1 MTMKLTRKEL
11 EKMFP
16 HLSKEMQGK
25 TGSVSIDSV
34 RTEPSDLESNPL
46 RGYNPDVVDFLRRCE
61 NDGEGEEII
70 AFLEKRGEINPEYA
84 VTLRRQLKE
93 KGIRSFGPKKEADYY
108 LKKLKP

>member
-1 MTMKLTRKEL
+1 MKLTRKEL

-16 HLSKEMQGK
+16 NLNKEMQDK

-34 RTEPSDLESNPL
+34 QTEPSEPNPL

-70 AFLEKRGEINPEYA
+70 DFLEKRGEISSNYA
-84 VTLRRQLKE
+84 VTLRRQLQE
-93 KGIRSFGPKKEADYY
+93 KGIRSFGLKKEVDYY

>member
-1 MTMKLTRKEL
+1 MKLTRKEL

-16 HLSKEMQGK
+16 SLNKEMQDK
-25 TGSVSIDSV
+25 TGSMSIDSV
-34 RTEPSDLESNPL
+34 QTEPSKSNPL

-70 AFLEKRGEINPEYA
+70 DFLEKRGEISPNYA
-84 VTLRRQLKE
+84 VTLRRQLQE
-93 KGIRSFGPKKEADYY
+93 KGIRSFGPKKEADHY

>member
-1 MTMKLTRKEL
+1 MKLTRKEL

-16 HLSKEMQGK
+16 NLSKEMQDK
-25 TGSVSIDSV
+25 SGSVPIDSV

-46 RGYNPDVVDFLRRCE
+46 RGYKPDVVDFLRRCE

-70 AFLEKRGEINPEYA
+70 AFLEKRGEISPEYA

>member
-1 MTMKLTRKEL
+1 MKLTQKEL

-16 HLSKEMQGK
+16 NIRKEIQDK

-34 RTEPSDLESNPL
+34 QTEPPESNPL
-46 RGYNPDVVDFLRRCE
+46 RGYNPDVIDFLKRCE
-61 NDGEGEEII
+61 NDGEGMEII
-70 AFLEKRGEINPEYA
+70 DFLEKRGEISPNYA
-84 VTLRRQLKE
+84 MTLRTQLQE

>member
-1 MTMKLTRKEL
+1 MKLTRKEL

-16 HLSKEMQGK
+16 NLNKEMQDK

-34 RTEPSDLESNPL
+34 HTEPSEPNPL

-70 AFLEKRGEINPEYA
+70 DFLEKRGEISPNHA
-84 VTLRRQLKE
+84 VTLRRQLQE
-93 KGIRSFGPKKEADYY
+93 KGIRSFGLKKEMDYY

>member
-1 MTMKLTRKEL
+1 MKLTRKEL
-11 EKMFP
+11 AKMFP
-16 HLSKEMQGK
+16 HLSKELQEK
-25 TGSVSIDSV
+25 TGSVSIDAI
-34 RTEPSDLESNPL
+34 RTETSDVESNPL

-61 NDGEGEEII
+61 NDVEGEEII
-70 AFLEKRGEINPEYA
+70 AFLEKRGELSSEYA

>member
-1 MTMKLTRKEL
+1 MKLTRKEL

-16 HLSKEMQGK
+16 NLNKEMQDK
-25 TGSVSIDSV
+25 TGSVSIDPV
-34 RTEPSDLESNPL
+34 QTEPSEPNPL

-61 NDGEGEEII
+61 NSGEGEEII
-70 AFLEKRGEINPEYA
+70 DFLEKRGEISPNHA
-84 VTLRRQLKE
+84 VTLRRKLQE